1 MSEQGVQLSVEQ
13 DADVTIISILTPRIP
28 VDLSESF
35 EESVMQ
41 QVNQLDTPKVLMDF
55 DGVEFISSAIL
66 GKLIKLSGKLEEQG
80 GQFKLCSLT
89 ERIREVFKVTQLYR
103 HFGLYKTRDKAIK
116 AFK

>member
-1 MSEQGVQLSVEQ
+1 MSEQAVELSVQ
-13 DADVTIISILTPRIP
+13 HDADVTIISILTPRVP

-41 QVNQLDTPKVLMDF
+41 QVGGPEPRKVLIDF
-55 DGVEFISSAIL
+55 ENVEFISSAIL
-66 GKLIKLSGKLEEQG
+66 GKLIKLNGEIEDRG
-80 GQFKLCSLT
+80 GQLKLCSLT

-103 HFGLYKTRDKAIK
+103 HFGLYKNRDKAIK